1 MSTPHGRISEQ
12 ARRRAF
18 AGELILRGFDNDTI
32 VDVAEVSL
40 SSVKRWRAKIQS
52 DGLQGLA
59 RKPHSLCHSKI
70 DDEQKNELKAI
81 ILKGAKA
88 AGYFTDRWTTR
99 IVADLILK
107 KWDVQYSRSQV
118 SRILHGLGLSVQK
131 PDVKSKKRSQAAIDH
146 WRRHVWPQ
154 LKKKRT
160 KMAGR

>member
-1 MSTPHGRISEQ
+1 MRTQHGHISAQ
-12 ARRRAF
+12 TRRRF
-18 AGELILRGFDNDTI
+18 LAGELILRGFDNDTI
-32 VDVAEVSL
+32 VDVTETSL

-59 RKPHSLCHSKI
+59 RKPQSGCPSKI
-70 DDEQKNELKAI
+70 NSVQKSELKAI

-99 IVADLILK
+99 IVADLIFK
-107 KWDVQYSRSQV
+107 KWGIMYSRSQV
-118 SRILHGLGLSVQK
+118 SRILHALGLFVQK

-146 WRRHVWPQ
+146 WRRHVWPR

-160 KMAGR
+160 KTV